1 VQLLRVKNM
10 QKNSND
16 GSPKLVLFDIGGVI
30 IDLDF
35 GDARTTL
42 ESEYLMDPETFLE
55 LTRSGFK
62 REPLSVTEKAMTGAI
77 GTDEYLLAFQN
88 GCKRPIP
95 VEAVQRLRTSILGPE
110 RPEMLAF
117 VKELNKK
124 IRTAAFTN
132 TIALHWSLLT
142 DPKRY
147 QFTQFFET
155 VFASHLIGEAKPSRK
170 SFTKV
175 LDALGLSPEEVVFI
189 DDSEANVL
197 GASQLGIKGIVFK
210 DIDTLCA
217 ELRKHVDL

>member
-1 VQLLRVKNM
+1 VQPLTLKNM
-10 QKNSND
+10 PRNSNNN
-16 GSPKLVLFDIGGVI
+16 PKLVLFDIGGVI

-42 ESEYLMDPETFLE
+42 ESECLMSPETFLE
-55 LTRSGFK
+55 LTRSGFNSA
-62 REPLSVTEKAMTGAI
+62 PLSVTEKAMIGAI
-77 GTDEYLLAFQN
+77 GTEEYLLAFQN
-88 GCKRPIP
+88 GCERPVP
-95 VEAVQRLRTSILGPE
+95 VETVQRLRTSILGPE

-117 VKELNKK
+117 VKELNQK

-132 TIALHWSLLT
+132 TIELHWSLLT

-147 QFTQFFET
+147 QFPQLFET

-189 DDSEANVL
+189 DDSEANVS
-197 GASQLGIKGIVFK
+197 GASQVGIRGIVFR
-210 DIDTLCA
+210 DVDTLRA
-217 ELRKHVDL
+217 ELTKYVGL